1 MNIARNLRKLG
12 LALAMAAMVT
22 LAAGTALAATD
33 GVLGLSSA
41 GTTIVSITK
50 GDQALIT
57 GMLDI
62 ALAPW
67 TTGQPAPAG
76 ATSACVFTTTGLYQ
90 VTTSSANTTGVDYRL
105 FDGVG
110 GFIVYTV
117 DWNDGIIGP
126 QAMTGGTALPTQA
139 GDAALQDCGGATPA
153 TVSVDITAGEM
164 NGATVG
170 VYADTLTVVI
180 APE

>member
-12 LALAMAAMVT
+12 LALAMTAMVT

-33 GVLGLSSA
+33 GLLGLNST

-57 GMLDI
+57 GMADI

-76 ATSACVFTTTGLYQ
+76 AAMSCVYTTTGQYQ
-90 VTTSSANTTGVDYRL
+90 VTTSSANASGVDYRL
-105 FDGVG
+105 YDGGVG
-110 GFIVYTV
+110 YAVYTV
-117 DWNDGIIGP
+117 EWNDGVLGP
-126 QAMTGGTALPTQA
+126 QGMTQGTAMVGQT
-139 GDAALQDCGGATPA
+139 GEAALQDCGGATPA
-153 TVSVDITAGEM
+153 TVSVDITIGEM
-164 NGATVG
+164 NGAPVG
-170 VYADTLTVVI
+170 VYTDTLTVVI